1 MKQKS
6 FQYWQWRT
14 LIVLMIGY
22 ACYYF
27 LRKNFSTAIPAMEA
41 TLGLSKAQLGAFL
54 TANGIVYG
62 ISRFV
67 NGIIADRANKRRMM
81 TLGLLLSCAISL
93 LISFSPK
100 FNGFLHL
107 LDAEGKATVGLVY
120 LIGSLWVLNGYVHG
134 MGYPPV
140 SSLMAHWF
148 RPKELATK
156 QSLWNASHSLGAGA
170 VVALCGW
177 LLSRFGYSAWNLCFV
192 IPAAIAFVG
201 AIITYFGL
209 RETPSDLGFPEVEE
223 LERIENGEISEAEAE
238 TEREMTG
245 PEFRR
250 FARHMVYRNPYV
262 WVSGLTNFNVYV
274 IRLAILDWGTTIL
287 TQYRGLEIGLAASI
301 VAGSELIGGVLG
313 SAIAGWL
320 TDKVFHHRVFRCGA
334 LCTILSTICLF
345 LFWRLPA
352 GASWVWNAVLIIL
365 SAFFVYG
372 VSGLCGIGASKYAT
386 KKAAASSNGFVGIIA
401 YVATVLSGFGFGLL
415 ADNPRLGWDAVF
427 VVTLSIGVLGTIIQ
441 ALFWNAPEDGY
452 PRKHEYEREFTEI
465 PGGPGSSGG
474 M

>member
-1 MKQKS
+1 MKQRS
-6 FQYWQWRT
+6 FSYWQWRT

-81 TLGLLLSCAISL
+81 TLGLLLSCVINL

-100 FNGFLHL
+100 FNGFLNL
-107 LDAEGKATVGLVY
+107 LDADGKATVGLVY

-170 VVALCGW
+170 IVALCGW
-177 LLSRFGYSAWNLCFV
+177 LLSRYGYSAWNLCFIV
-192 IPAAIAFVG
+192 PAALAFVG
-201 AIITYFGL
+201 AIIVYVGL
-209 RETPSDLGFPEVEE
+209 RDTPSSLGFPDVEE
-223 LERIENGEISEAEAE
+223 LERMEEQGQAAQAAAEPE
-238 TEREMTG
+238 PEMTA

-287 TQYRGLEIGLAASI
+287 TQYRGLEIGVAASI
-301 VAGSELIGGVLG
+301 VSASELVGGVLG

-334 LCTILSTICLF
+334 ICTILSTLCLF
-345 LFWRLPA
+345 LFWKLPA
-352 GASWVWNAVLIIL
+352 DASWVWNAVLIVL

-401 YVATVLSGFGFGLL
+401 YVATILSGYGFGVL
-415 ADNPRLGWDAVF
+415 ADNPSLGWDAVF
-427 VVTLSIGVLGTIIQ
+427 TVTVSIGVVGTIVQ
-441 ALFWNAPEDGY
+441 ALFWNAPADG
-452 PRKHEYEREFTEI
+452 RKRRYDYEQ
-465 PGGPGSSGG
+465 SLLKH
-474 M
+474 

>member
-1 MKQKS
+1 MKERS
-6 FQYWQWRT
+6 FRYWQWRT

-100 FNGFLHL
+100 FNGFMHL
-107 LDAEGKATVGLVY
+107 LDSEGKATVGLVY
-120 LIGSLWVLNGYVHG
+120 LIGSLWVINGYVHG

-192 IPAAIAFVG
+192 VPAAIAFVG

-209 RETPSDLGFPEVEE
+209 RETPSELGFPEVEE
-223 LERIENGEISEAEAE
+223 LERIERGEIIETEAEKE
-238 TEREMTG
+238 PEMSAQ
-245 PEFRR
+245 EFRR
-250 FARHMVYRNPYV
+250 FAMHMVYRNPHV

-287 TQYRGLEIGLAASI
+287 TQYRGLDIGLAASI
-301 VAGSELIGGVLG
+301 VAASELFGGIVGTLLAGWATDKFFKSKAHRTCLIGLAGATLCFLLFWLTPHSLNGLAVVWIIMASFFIYMPQALVGISLSNQATKRVAASANGIAGILG
-313 SAIAGWL
+313 YASTAVSGLAFGAIADKLGWNS
-320 TDKVFHHRVFRCGA
+320 VFEVAIVIG
-334 LCTILSTICLF
+334 IIGIVLF
-345 LFWRLPA
+345 A
-352 GASWVWNAVLIIL
+352 TVWNAPANGYAKAEPIIEEVR
-365 SAFFVYG
+365 A
-372 VSGLCGIGASKYAT
+372 
-386 KKAAASSNGFVGIIA
+386 
-401 YVATVLSGFGFGLL
+401 
-415 ADNPRLGWDAVF
+415 
-427 VVTLSIGVLGTIIQ
+427 
-441 ALFWNAPEDGY
+441 
-452 PRKHEYEREFTEI
+452 EFEAQQEK
-465 PGGPGSSGG
+465 
-474 M
+474 

>member
-1 MKQKS
+1 MHQKS
-6 FQYWQWRT
+6 FKYWQWRT
-14 LIVLMIGY
+14 LIVLMVGY

-41 TLGLSKAQLGAFL
+41 TLGLSKTQLGGFL

-62 ISRFV
+62 ISRFI

-81 TLGLLLSCAISL
+81 TLGLLLSCVINL

-120 LIGSLWVLNGYVHG
+120 LIGSLWVINGYVHG
-134 MGYPPV
+134 MGYPPC

-156 QSLWNASHSLGAGA
+156 QSLWNASHSIGAGV

-177 LLSRFGYSAWNLCFV
+177 LLSRYGYSAWNLCFIV
-192 IPAAIAFVG
+192 PAAIAFVG
-201 AIITYFGL
+201 AIVLYKGL
-209 RETPSDLGFPEVEE
+209 RDTPSALGFPDVEE
-223 LERIENGEISEAEAE
+223 IEQFENGGKAPIRKEP
-238 TEREMTG
+238 EMTAS
-245 PEFRR
+245 EFRR
-250 FARHMVYRNPYV
+250 FSMQMVYKNPLV
-262 WVSGLTNFNVYV
+262 WIVAVTNFNVYV
-274 IRLAILDWGTTIL
+274 IRLVILDWGTSIL

-301 VAGSELIGGVLG
+301 VSLSELIGGVLG
-313 SAIAGWL
+313 SALAGWM

-334 LCTILSTICLF
+334 ICTILATACLF
-345 LFWRLPA
+345 WFWRLP
-352 GASWVWNAVLIIL
+352 GDASWLWNAVLIIV

-386 KKAAASSNGFVGIIA
+386 KKAAASANGLVGIVA
-401 YVATVLSGFGFGLL
+401 YGATILSGIGFGFLSEHS
-415 ADNPRLGWDAVF
+415 RFGWDAVF
-427 VVTLSIGVLGTIIQ
+427 AVTLSIGVLGTILQ
-441 ALFWNAPEDGY
+441 ALFWNAPEDGHD
-452 PRKHEYEREFTEI
+452 RKAAYDKSVKEH
-465 PGGPGSSGG
+465 P
-474 M
+474 

>member
-6 FQYWQWRT
+6 FVYWQWRT

-81 TLGLLLSCAISL
+81 TLGLLLSCVINL

-100 FNGFLHL
+100 FNGFLNL
-107 LDAEGKATVGLVY
+107 LDADGKATVGLVY

-170 VVALCGW
+170 IVALCGW
-177 LLSRFGYSAWNLCFV
+177 LLSRYGYSAWNLCFIV
-192 IPAAIAFVG
+192 PAALAFIG
-201 AIITYFGL
+201 AIIVYAGL
-209 RETPSDLGFPEVEE
+209 RDTPSSLGFPDVEE
-223 LERIENGEISEAEAE
+223 LERLEEQGEAAKASAEPE
-238 TEREMTG
+238 PEMTA
-245 PEFRR
+245 PEFRC

-287 TQYRGLEIGLAASI
+287 TQYRGLEIGVAATI
-301 VAGSELIGGVLG
+301 VSASELIGGVLG

-334 LCTILSTICLF
+334 ICTILSTLCLF
-345 LFWRLPA
+345 LFWKLPE
-352 GASWVWNAVLIIL
+352 GASWVWNAILIIL

-401 YVATVLSGFGFGLL
+401 YVATILSGYGFGVL

-427 VVTLSIGVLGTIIQ
+427 VVTLSIGVVGTIVQ
-441 ALFWNAPEDGY
+441 ALFWNAPADG
-452 PRKHEYEREFTEI
+452 RKRRYDYEQ
-465 PGGPGSSGG
+465 SLLKH
-474 M
+474 